1 MIIDTLN
8 TGILAPTGHQ
18 LVSAFTVCLSLGI
31 FVKLDTLTQ
40 DCRIVLFLCFCVVA
54 VGNILSTTCVVHRRQ
69 DNRNSTDRDIDES

>member
-1 MIIDTLN
+1 MMIDTLN

-40 DCRIVLFLCFCVVA
+40 DCRIVLFLCFCGVV
-54 VGNILSTTCVVHRRQ
+54 VVDILPTSCVLHRRQ
-69 DNRNSTDRDIDES
+69 DKRNSNDRDIDES